1 MSDHAASPETLEH
14 HDDHSGHNSPEAI
27 HTEKRKYL
35 IIFFVLGALT
45 ILTVTVSRMHFPH
58 PIAIAIGLSIAT
70 IKASLVAAFFMHL
83 ISERKLIYAVLG
95 LTAFFLAIL
104 LWGPW
109 HHVYEAV
116 EHSHEVGVI
125 STQKEPAQQPAHQPS
140 GH

>member
-27 HTEKRKYL
+27 HAEKRKYL
-35 IIFFVLGALT
+35 IIFFILAM
-45 ILTVTVSRMHFPH
+45 LTVLTVAVSRMHLPH
-58 PIAIAIGLSIAT
+58 AVAIGMGLLIAT
-70 IKASLVAAFFMHL
+70 VKASLVAAFFMHL
-83 ISERKLIYAVLG
+83 ISERKLVFTVLAV
-95 LTAFFLAIL
+95 TAFFFAL
-104 LWGPW
+104 LMWGPW

-125 STQKEPAQQPAHQPS
+125 STQQPQPPAQQPA